1 MNTKTAKQKILDA
14 AAILF
19 YNDGITSTGI
29 NSITDKAKVAKMSLY
44 NNFPTKADL
53 ITSYIEARHQEWLDL
68 YALRNQQANT
78 PIDKIVAVFEA
89 YQDHAEFAYEKG
101 FRGCGLLNAAA
112 EFPAHS
118 PERLA
123 VKKHKDEIENIV
135 AGYLM
140 QQFEDS
146 KKVQELA
153 LLISFILEGSIA
165 RAGLESSS
173 DKVFAAKQMVQRLLE
188 QEIKN

>member
-1 MNTKTAKQKILDA
+1 
-14 AAILF
+14 
-19 YNDGITSTGI
+19 
-29 NSITDKAKVAKMSLY
+29 MSC
-44 NNFPTKADL
+44 T
-53 ITSYIEARHQEWLDL
+53 E
-68 YALRNQQANT
+68 
-78 PIDKIVAVFEA
+78 
-89 YQDHAEFAYEKG
+89 
-101 FRGCGLLNAAA
+101 
-112 EFPAHS
+112 
-118 PERLA
+118 
-123 VKKHKDEIENIV
+123 KDEIENIV

-173 DKVFAAKQMVQRLLE
+173 VKVFAAKQMVQRLLE